1 MLRSWLRSR
10 LRSVLQ
16 QRDWKG
22 GDLACDSQ
30 VADMRTLISAIS
42 ILLLATG
49 CSRSIS
55 VELPAQALTVVMY
68 SQGKASQ
75 RCVIAPNSDKFHNL
89 ADFIKQNTDG
99 WHKRSADYMPSLVVI
114 GSDINM
120 YFMDDLLVMN
130 YNGGEYSRNVAPGSY
145 AFLSCGAK

>member
-1 MLRSWLRSR
+1 
-10 LRSVLQ
+10 
-16 QRDWKG
+16 
-22 GDLACDSQ
+22 
-30 VADMRTLISAIS
+30 MRIFGSAIL

-55 VELPAQALTVVMY
+55 VELPSQALTVVVY

-75 RCVIAPNSDKFHNL
+75 RCVIAPASTKFSEL
-89 ADFIKQNTDG
+89 ADFLKANAAG
-99 WHKRSADYMPSLVVI
+99 WHKRSGDYTPSLVVI

-130 YNGGEYSRNVAPGSY
+130 YNGGEYSRDVTRDSY
-145 AFLSCGAK
+145 AFLNCGSK

>member
-1 MLRSWLRSR
+1 MRILIPMI
-10 LRSVLQ
+10 SV
-16 QRDWKG
+16 
-22 GDLACDSQ
+22 
-30 VADMRTLISAIS
+30 
-42 ILLLATG
+42 LLLASG

-55 VELPAQALTVVMY
+55 VQLPAQALTVVMY

-75 RCVIAPNSDKFHNL
+75 RCVIAPNSDKFHKL
-89 ADFIKQNTDG
+89 ADFIRQNADG

-120 YFMDDLLVMN
+120 YFMDELLVMN
-130 YNGGEYSRNVAPGSY
+130 YNGGEYSRDVASGSY